1 MNLFKR
7 HSAIMVAISS
17 ALFLSACSGSHE
29 SVQNISQSSEAEPIV
44 RIATGQ
50 LQGVAQQ
57 GIDVFK
63 GIPYAAA
70 PIGQNR
76 WREPQ
81 AVTPWLGVRD
91 ASAFGHDCMQKP
103 FPSDAA
109 PLGET
114 PAEDCLYLN
123 VWAPANSA
131 KPVPVVMW
139 IHGGGYVNGGASP
152 AVYDGSEFA
161 KSGVV
166 FVSFNYR
173 LGRFG
178 FFAHPA
184 LSAAKEGPLGNYAFM
199 DQIAAV
205 NWVKDNIAAFNGDPK
220 QITIM
225 GESAGGGSVHTLM
238 QAPAS
243 KNLFQRA
250 IIMSGGGRSLMGERS
265 LTEGTEQYHSAEQI
279 GVNFA
284 EKNGIDSNAPDALA
298 KMRALSAE
306 EVLDGL
312 SMMALFRP
320 DPGKPTYVGGPL
332 ADGKIVLGS
341 AQEMVE
347 SGAIA
352 RIPVMVGTTSQ
363 DIGFGMSADK
373 DALFSSFGPYAEEA
387 RQAYDPN
394 GDIPLQVLNFTVGQD
409 RSMQEPARYFADQ
422 VTALRQPAYLYRF
435 GYVAESIRNGM
446 GAQHAAEIP
455 FFFSTID
462 KKYDSLT
469 EQDKHAT
476 TLPFDYVVNFVKT
489 GNPNGA
495 GLTNWQAYDPAK
507 DNILD
512 FTMDAKAVHGTDP
525 WKDRLDVVEKAIELK
540 K

>member
-123 VWAPANSA
+123 VWAPANSV

-265 LTEGTEQYHSAEQI
+265 LTEGTEQYPSAEQI